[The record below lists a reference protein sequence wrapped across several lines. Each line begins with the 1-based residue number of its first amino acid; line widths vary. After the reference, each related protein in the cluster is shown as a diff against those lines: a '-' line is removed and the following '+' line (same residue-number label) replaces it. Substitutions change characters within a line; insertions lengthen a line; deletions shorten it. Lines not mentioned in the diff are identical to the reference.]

1 MVYLYPRYRIL
12 MIDIRYP
19 EDIPLKKFLSLTL
32 LVLVLLQYIPA
43 SAAESDSSLTLSA
56 ECAALYDAENR
67 RPLYEKNATACHAM
81 ASTTKI
87 MTALIALEA
96 LPLDT
101 KVVVP
106 AEATGIEGSSVYL
119 KKGEVYTLEAL
130 LYALLLQSANDAA
143 EVIAY
148 AVAGS
153 VPAFAQ
159 LMNEKVAALGL
170 TNTHFDNPHGLD
182 SEQHYTTASDLAII
196 ACAALENPDFYKIVS
211 SRRYTF
217 CGVNGENPR
226 MLINHNKLLY
236 LYDGT
241 VGVKTGFTKKCG
253 RCLVSAAERDGLLL
267 VAVTLDAPSDWSD
280 HAKLLDYGFSRL
292 ERRVIAKT
300 GTLSLSLPLLNTD
313 GEVTVTNSEDITLIM
328 ERDSPTPHPVLD
340 ILPHP
345 TLPIKKGALAGSI
358 TYTSEDGITVTSPLI
373 YTEDIPL
380 KKSQKGWFGIG
391 RKAQ

>member
-1 MVYLYPRYRIL
+1 M
-12 MIDIRYP
+12 
-19 EDIPLKKFLSLTL
+19 KKFLCLALIPL
-32 LVLVLLQYIPA
+32 LLLSIPA
-43 SAAESDSSLTLSA
+43 NAAESTHSLTLSA
-56 ECAALYDAENR
+56 ECATLYDAENR
-67 RPLYEKNATACHAM
+67 LPLYEKNATSRHAM

-87 MTALIALEA
+87 MTALVALEA
-96 LPLDT
+96 LPLNT
-101 KVVVP
+101 SITVP
-106 AEATGIEGSSVYL
+106 AEATGVEGSSVYL
-119 KKGEVYTLEAL
+119 KAGEVYTLEAL

-153 VPAFAQ
+153 VPAFAER
-159 LMNEKVAALGL
+159 MNERALSLGL

-182 SEQHYTTASDLAII
+182 SDRHYTTASDLALI
-196 ACAALENPDFYKIVS
+196 ACTALEHPDFYKIVS
-211 SRRYTF
+211 SRRYAF

-236 LYDGT
+236 LYDGA

-280 HAKLLDYGFSRL
+280 HARLLDYGFSKI
-292 ERRVIAKT
+292 ERRIIAKA
-300 GTLSLSLPLLNTD
+300 GTLTFSMPLLNAKGT
-313 GEVTVTNSEDITLIM
+313 VTVTNSEDITLIM
-328 ERDSPTPHPVLD
+328 DRDEKTPDPALD

-345 TLPIKKGALAGSI
+345 VLPIKKGASAGSI
-358 TYTSEDGITVTSPLI
+358 TYTGKDGTTGTSPLV

-380 KKSQKGWFGIG
+380 PKSQKGWFGIR